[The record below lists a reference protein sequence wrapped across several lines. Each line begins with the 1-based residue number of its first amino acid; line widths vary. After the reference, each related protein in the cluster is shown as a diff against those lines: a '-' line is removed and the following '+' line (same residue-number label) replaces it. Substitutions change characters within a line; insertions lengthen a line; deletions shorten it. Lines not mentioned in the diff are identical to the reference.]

1 MGRNPSIFDKEIRMS
16 YAQKDRS
23 KKRQPETA
31 PDQPPALLSCDIG
44 NGYVKL
50 RSATNLTGY
59 MSVVGDV
66 SETLDGFQ
74 GVNSEQDF
82 IIGFEGKQIAIGET
96 VYFKGM
102 TAEVIRHPSRI
113 ETGFYRKLFASALAA
128 GVPGNPKRPT
138 EVEVVLSLPPAYYF
152 DREKQKERLAGTYE
166 VEVPDD
172 GGRWVKVV
180 YNVPYANMRVIPEGV
195 GTVCMIALNDD
206 GTERGDTK
214 LHQKVVGVVDVG
226 TLTTDLI
233 KLDNLRIVRD
243 GCTSEEVALNFIYK
257 KLRTFAQHY
266 GITIQEHRY
275 QSVIDKGHFSVQGE
289 PIPLDNEMS
298 KWSTELAQ
306 MVDGYIRKM
315 WAGGNDVDQIIL
327 TGGGARYVYTE
338 LCKIYRH
345 VRLASDN
352 ALELFQGNADGG
364 YRYGMLRRLAA
375 Q

>member
-1 MGRNPSIFDKEIRMS
+1 MS
-16 YAQKDRS
+16 YVQKDRA
-23 KKRQPETA
+23 KKRQVDTPE
-31 PDQPPALLSCDIG
+31 QPALLSCDIG

-50 RSATNLTGY
+50 RSATNNTGY

-66 SETLDGFQ
+66 SETLDGFA
-74 GVNSEQDF
+74 GVNAEQDF

-96 VYFKGM
+96 VYYKGM

-113 ETGFYRKLFASALAA
+113 ETSFYRKLFASALVA
-128 GVPGNPKRPT
+128 GIPGNPKKPT
-138 EVEVVLSLPPAYYF
+138 DVEVILSLPPAYYY

-166 VEVPDD
+166 IEVPDD
-172 GGRWVKVV
+172 GGRWTKVI
-180 YNVPYANMRVIPEGV
+180 YNVPFANMRVIPEGV

-257 KLRTFAQHY
+257 KLRMFAQHY

-275 QSVIDKGHFSVQGE
+275 QAVIDKGYFSVQGE
-289 PIPLDNEMS
+289 PVYLGDEMS
-298 KWSTELAQ
+298 KWSAELAQ
-306 MVDGYIRKM
+306 MADGYIRKM
-315 WAGGNDVDQIIL
+315 WSGGNDVEEIIL
-327 TGGGARYVYTE
+327 TGGGARYVYAD
-338 LCKIYRH
+338 LRKVYRH

-364 YRYGMLRRLAA
+364 YRYGMLRRLAG